1 MNRQEH
7 SSRKRSATANSPPR
21 ASRPNAKRNCAKWIV
36 GRANYL
42 RLCLSAV
49 TDKRSKFSLA
59 TAAIRPPYSKEV
71 VSYCMPFRCE
81 DKDLDDFFANDAIFY
96 DIELLGKT
104 YAWVESENT
113 RKIVGMITLANDSV
127 NPDIWLKRLK
137 TDFSAVCL
145 MPNVELIFR
154 LC

>member
-1 MNRQEH
+1 
-7 SSRKRSATANSPPR
+7 
-21 ASRPNAKRNCAKWIV
+21 
-36 GRANYL
+36 
-42 RLCLSAV
+42 
-49 TDKRSKFSLA
+49 
-59 TAAIRPPYSKEV
+59 
-71 VSYCMPFRCE
+71 MPFRCE
-81 DKDLDDFFANDAIFY
+81 DKYLDDFFANDAIFY